1 MQRRRNFGGRVLSY
15 LDEII
20 AAAFDF
26 FSSGRLESE
35 RNLYRGVEREGR
47 GGAVNIPS
55 VFSRPLP
62 PPLTLTPNQ
71 TWPVE

>member
-20 AAAFDF
+20 AATFDF

-47 GGAVNIPS
+47 GWGS
-55 VFSRPLP
+55 EYSFSLSP
-62 PPLTLTPNQ
+62 PPSPTVDSNSKSN
-71 TWPVE
+71 VAG

>member
-1 MQRRRNFGGRVLSY
+1 MQRRRNFGGPVLSY

-20 AAAFDF
+20 AVTFDF
-26 FSSGRLESE
+26 FCSSGRLESE

-55 VFSRPLP
+55 VFPRPLP
-62 PPLTLTPNQ
+62 PPLTPNQ